1 MRKRSVCS
9 SISIENL
16 KIQLLFYRG
25 STSFA
30 RLLMRSGFSS
40 VENERRTR
48 VFIVVVVVDD
58 GESSWFLRRVE

>member
-25 STSFA
+25 STSLA

-48 VFIVVVVVDD
+48 VFIVVVVDD